1 MLLSTLLQCTVLH
14 YPAMHHQA
22 LVSLSQQMHFY
33 SQVSSVSASV
43 SEVHCIVMQ
52 YYEVCSLVCCTLM
65 QYSTVL
71 YTAVQYLE
79 VE

>member
-33 SQVSSVSASV
+33 SQVSSDSV
-43 SEVHCIVMQ
+43 SVKEVHYIVVQ
-52 YYEVCSLVCCTLM
+52 YYEIWTSALHFSTL
-65 QYSTVL
+65 
-71 YTAVQYLE
+71 
-79 VE
+79 